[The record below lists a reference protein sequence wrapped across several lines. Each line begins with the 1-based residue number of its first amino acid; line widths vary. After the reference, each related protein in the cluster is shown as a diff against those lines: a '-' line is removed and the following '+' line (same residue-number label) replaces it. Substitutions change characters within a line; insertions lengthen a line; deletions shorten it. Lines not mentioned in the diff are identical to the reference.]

1 MDTVAAS
8 LCGLAVASGLL
19 LAFFGWRN
27 PPRPHLGREATVT
40 RWRRSWGR
48 LSQRRRLYFLAAV
61 AAGVLIWLMTGWWVY
76 LVLIPLGAIGL
87 PWLLAAPPDR
97 DVELLAALDRWISLI
112 SNSLPTGKSIRDAIR
127 ATRLQ
132 APDLLQ
138 PQIKLLLAR
147 LDDQWSLRDAFF
159 AMADAL
165 GTPEAD
171 TVLAA
176 LMMAAERGGTGA
188 SATLRSLSENIQD
201 HLHAARDIATERAK
215 PRVVVRQVTMICV
228 VVLGVAFIFGGEF
241 FLPYRTPFGLAIL
254 LVLLTCYAATLYMLR
269 RMTKPTP
276 RLRLLD
282 SGGQRG

>member
-1 MDTVAAS
+1 MDVIAAALS
-8 LCGLAVASGLL
+8 GLVVVCGLLMITA
-19 LAFFGWRN
+19 GWRTPPN
-27 PPRPHLGREATVT
+27 PRTGKESLVT
-40 RWRRSWGR
+40 RWQRSWG
-48 LSQRRRLYFLAAV
+48 LLPKSRRLYLLVAV
-61 AAGVLIWLMTGWWVY
+61 VAGVLTWLVTGWWLY
-76 LVLIPLGAIGL
+76 LVLVPVAAIGL
-87 PWLLAAPPDR
+87 PWLLAAPPDH

-132 APDLLQ
+132 APELLA

-147 LDDQWSLRDAFF
+147 LDDQWTLRDAFF
-159 AMADAL
+159 AMAKSL

-176 LMMAAERGGTGA
+176 LMLAAERGGTGA

-201 HLHAARDIATERAK
+201 HLHAAREIATERAK

-241 FLPYRTPFGLAIL
+241 FAPYRTPLGLAIL
-254 LVLLTCYAATLYMLR
+254 IVLLACYAATLYMLR
-269 RMTKPTP
+269 RMTKPKP

-282 SGGQRG
+282 AGVGHG